1 MYIWRGGTKKLYG
14 FRRKLGV
21 EERLDLPGY
30 VEDDELGRLFRGAG
44 IFFFPSFYEGFGLPV
59 LDALACGL
67 PVVASHTSSIPEVA
81 GEHAIYCNPQDVEDM
96 AEKLALAW
104 MRRDPYDP
112 ERLKT
117 VEYARTFRWP
127 NAAAAYLRTFQ
138 EVTNRRSTV
147 QKLNGQE

>member
-1 MYIWRGGTKKLYG
+1 MDNALRAFARFLPKINDSEKVRFKVVCTYG
-14 FRRKLGV
+14 EAEQKSYMDLARKLGV

-59 LDALACGL
+59 LDALASGL

-104 MRRDPYDP
+104 MRRDP
-112 ERLKT
+112 
-117 VEYARTFRWP
+117 
-127 NAAAAYLRTFQ
+127 
-138 EVTNRRSTV
+138 
-147 QKLNGQE
+147 